1 MLYQEY
7 YSEKT
12 LPDGSIEAGL
22 DYPDDFSFGWDV
34 VARIAAEEPQKKA
47 LVWCNADGDE
57 RIFTFGDIDAA
68 SNRIAN
74 LLLSSGISRGDRV
87 ILVMKRHYGY
97 WPAAIALH
105 KIGAV
110 MIPMTHMLTASDFA
124 YRFAAARP
132 KAIITA
138 ADEGVMGSILAGE
151 AQAGASMLRWC
162 WGKRH
167 PSFRDIEEEMEASS
181 PQLGRIH
188 TLATDPMIIYF
199 TSGTT
204 GYPKGVIH
212 DFSYPLAHIPT
223 AKDWQKAR
231 DGGLHFTVAETGWA
245 KASWGKIYG
254 QWLVGAAVMAY
265 DFDTFDPRQ
274 VASVINRYGV
284 TSFCAPPT
292 VYRYLAR
299 KGIPPMPT
307 LEHASTAGEYL
318 SPDIF
323 RLFRE
328 KTGLKLHEGYGQTET
343 VLLTADFQGD
353 AAPGSMGRP
362 SPLFDVRI
370 LRPDGSEASAGEIG
384 EIAVIPKGGRKAAGI
399 FSDYL
404 GSSQL
409 YSYAWRGGAYHTGDM
424 AWKDDDG
431 IFWFHG
437 RGDDVIKSGG
447 FRIGPGEIEDIL
459 STHPAVM
466 ECSVVGVPDE
476 ARGQAV
482 KAVVVPAPE
491 GEPGHMLEREIR
503 EYCNARLAEY
513 KWIRQVEFRDCLPKT
528 ISGKVRK
535 AELR

>member
-1 MLYQEY
+1 
-7 YSEKT
+7 
-12 LPDGSIEAGL
+12 
-22 DYPDDFSFGWDV
+22 
-34 VARIAAEEPQKKA
+34 
-47 LVWCNADGDE
+47 
-57 RIFTFGDIDAA
+57 
-68 SNRIAN
+68 
-74 LLLSSGISRGDRV
+74 
-87 ILVMKRHYGY
+87 
-97 WPAAIALH
+97 
-105 KIGAV
+105 
-110 MIPMTHMLTASDFA
+110 
-124 YRFAAARP
+124 
-132 KAIITA
+132 
-138 ADEGVMGSILAGE
+138 
-151 AQAGASMLRWC
+151 
-162 WGKRH
+162 
-167 PSFRDIEEEMEASS
+167 
-181 PQLGRIH
+181 
-188 TLATDPMIIYF
+188 
-199 TSGTT
+199 
-204 GYPKGVIH
+204 
-212 DFSYPLAHIPT
+212 
-223 AKDWQKAR
+223 
-231 DGGLHFTVAETGWA
+231 
-245 KASWGKIYG
+245 
-254 QWLVGAAVMAY
+254 MAY

-476 ARGQAV
+476 ARGQSV

-491 GEPGHMLEREIR
+491 AEPGHMLEREIR

>member
-1 MLYQEY
+1 MTL
-7 YSEKT
+7 KKLT
-12 LPDGSIEAGL
+12 LPELLKVSCAKFAQRLSLNFVANGKRTYQDLYNEVMA
-22 DYPDDFSFGWDV
+22 
-34 VARIAAEEPQKKA
+34 VARHLLRIGVRKGDKVAILSANMPNWGIAQFAIAQTGAVTVPILPGFSATELQNILEHAEVKVIFVSRLLAKQLETVKTPLLKHKILINNFTTIPEGCYEPEELDK
-47 LVWCNADGDE
+47 L
-57 RIFTFGDIDAA
+57 TPDID
-68 SNRIAN
+68 
-74 LLLSSGISRGDRV
+74 
-87 ILVMKRHYGY
+87 
-97 WPAAIALH
+97 
-105 KIGAV
+105 
-110 MIPMTHMLTASDFA
+110 LTDTL
-124 YRFAAARP
+124 P
-132 KAIITA
+132 IHT
-138 ADEGVMGSILAGE
+138 EV
-151 AQAGASMLRWC
+151 
-162 WGKRH
+162 
-167 PSFRDIEEEMEASS
+167 EEEDIAS
-181 PQLGRIH
+181 
-188 TLATDPMIIYF
+188 IIY

-223 AKDWQKAR
+223 AKDWQNAR

-254 QWLVGAAVMAY
+254 QWLVGAAVRAY

-384 EIAVIPKGGRKAAGI
+384 EIAVIPKGVRKAAGI

-424 AWKDDDG
+424 AWKDGDG

-491 GEPGHMLEREIR
+491 AEPGHMLEREIR